1 MRARMAFRSS
11 AATRSQS
18 SSDADTA
25 LAHSS
30 LILFSLAAS
39 ITAQSMPRGN
49 PRSMFGLFLKSFVR
63 NLAGF
68 SGEFC
73 AP

>member
-1 MRARMAFRSS
+1 MCVLIAFRSS
-11 AATRSQS
+11 AAIRSES

-49 PRSMFGLFLKSFVR
+49 PRWISGLYLKSLFR
-63 NLAGF
+63 NP
-68 SGEFC
+68 GESYC
-73 AP
+73 GSRAP